1 MDFFFFFYN
10 NDIQIHKSYISQPS
24 NAVMEIV
31 HMTRAQYFLYCFFI
45 PYLKENCTN
54 ILLSFIYYIYYLQAL
69 SILKKENKQ
78 VRFICWHCGVLK
90 MFFSKWWEQAL
101 NQCSLKDLGV
111 CEGAGPIVVGPSASP
126 FMDWPFS
133 YYRLRRSNN
142 IQSITL

>member
-1 MDFFFFFYN
+1 MIFRFINHTLVSHLMQWWKLSKWQGHNIFSIDFFYTILKRKFHQHITIFY
-10 NDIQIHKSYISQPS
+10 I
-24 NAVMEIV
+24 
-31 HMTRAQYFLYCFFI
+31 LYR
-45 PYLKENCTN
+45 L
-54 ILLSFIYYIYYLQAL
+54 YYLQAL

-78 VRFICWHCGVLK
+78 VRFIWWHCGVLK
-90 MFFSKWWEQAL
+90 MFFSKWWEQVL

-133 YYRLRRSNN
+133 YYCLRRSNN

>member
-24 NAVMEIV
+24 DVVMEIIYV
-31 HMTRAQYFLYCFFI
+31 TRTQYFLYCFF
-45 PYLKENCTN
+45 YT
-54 ILLSFIYYIYYLQAL
+54 
-69 SILKKENKQ
+69 ILKRKLQHITIFYILHIIFTSSFYSKRKINRWDLSADIVGSWKCFFQSGENRYWINAVWKT
-78 VRFICWHCGVLK
+78 WG
-90 MFFSKWWEQAL
+90 
-101 NQCSLKDLGV
+101 

-133 YYRLRRSNN
+133 YYRLLWSNN